1 MNTIDTIDSNNNNN
15 DNNSNCNND
24 NSNID
29 SNHTMD
35 NEKKEDFINSSDSYN
50 IYPNDNDKQ
59 NLNNYLH
66 NNQNNFILDEK
77 KINQYNIYVKNIFKF
92 IHTNLLTVASQM
104 PILTFKLF
112 LYSAIV
118 VNNYNSFVQTHEF
131 LTFDNLEA
139 ICYEFITQP
148 LIIYEEDINISA
160 QQFDCI
166 VWIVGILCTH
176 INLLDNEN
184 YNNIALK
191 LTQHANKLLKKKD
204 RSS

>member
-1 MNTIDTIDSNNNNN
+1 
-15 DNNSNCNND
+15 
-24 NSNID
+24 
-29 SNHTMD
+29 MD
-35 NEKKEDFINSSDSYN
+35 K
-50 IYPNDNDKQ
+50 
-59 NLNNYLH
+59 
-66 NNQNNFILDEK
+66 
-77 KINQYNIYVKNIFKF
+77 
-92 IHTNLLTVASQM
+92 
-104 PILTFKLF
+104 
-112 LYSAIV
+112 
-118 VNNYNSFVQTHEF
+118 
-131 LTFDNLEA
+131 A

-204 RSS
+204 QCIGVLKCSHLYWENKKYRNSNKVIECLQKSIKNAEIAIQSNNDNIILFTYMLDKYLYYYEAQNIDVSEETLHYLIDICQDYYNKTNDDTNFKQEYKKVIKYVHDKQKNSNVFQKINIDTSILRS